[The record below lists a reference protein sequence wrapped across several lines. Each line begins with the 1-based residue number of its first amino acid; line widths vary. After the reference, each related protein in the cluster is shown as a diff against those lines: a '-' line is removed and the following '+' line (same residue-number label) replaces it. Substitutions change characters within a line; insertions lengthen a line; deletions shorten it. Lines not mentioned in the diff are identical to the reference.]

1 MGKKSKTPE
10 APNYAGL
17 LSNQLALNNQMQA
30 TNQGVQNLNMVANRA
45 NQTGPG
51 GSVSWSQDP
60 STGQWTQT
68 NSYSPQ
74 MQGMMNGLLG
84 GFDNTQVSFGNA
96 SQMPQVADYNSLGD
110 MPQQANYGS
119 LAAGPNVVDY
129 SSLGKIPQVGQY
141 SQQATDLYNKLAAPE
156 LQQSRD
162 AENARLAA
170 MGLNTGSGTAWEN
183 SQRALNDA
191 SSRSAMMGAQAGIQ
205 QGNTMFNQAMQGY
218 QQGAQNLNNQY
229 AQGMQN
235 RQQGVN
241 ELNNLWQQQMAG
253 RQQGVNELN
262 SQYNQGMQNRQ
273 QGVGEILQQKS
284 ANLGQLGGLMNLA
297 NGMTGPQ
304 FGSYYQNSLS
314 PQATPDVFGLGGQQY
329 QQNLD
334 VTNARNADR
343 ANNMKAVGSV
353 ASAAIPA
360 LAAAGMF

>member
-17 LSNQLALNNQMQA
+17 LTNQLALNNQMQS
-30 TNQGVQNLNMVANRA
+30 QNFAANRV
-45 NQTGPG
+45 NQVGPG
-51 GSVSWSQDP
+51 GSLSWSQDP

-170 MGLNTGSGTAWEN
+170 MGLNTGSGKAWEN
-183 SQRALNDA
+183 AQRSLNDA
-191 SSRSAMMGAQAGIQ
+191 SSRSAMMAAQAGIQ
-205 QGNTMFNQAMQGY
+205 QGNTMFNQGMQGY

-229 AQGMQN
+229 NQGMQN

-262 SQYNQGMQNRQ
+262 TQYNQGMQNRQ
-273 QGVGEILQQKS
+273 QSVNEILQQKN

-304 FGSYYQNSLS
+304 FGSYYQNTM
-314 PQATPDVFGLGGQQY
+314 ATPDVFGLSGQQY

-334 VTNARNADR
+334 ATNAGNADR
-343 ANNMKAVGSV
+343 ANNMKAIGTA
-353 ASAAIPA
+353 ASIAAMA
-360 LAAAGMF
+360 F